1 MNLTKIITYALF
13 IAAIGLSYYLYSS
26 IKFAIDEEKR
36 IVAHEQLVIN
46 KLTMI
51 RSAELAY
58 LAVNGTYTNNWDSLA
73 SFMQNGDFYI
83 IQRTEEIITLS
94 YGADSSIWHLDTL
107 GIVKVYD
114 SLFNE
119 KKYPLLDFTQL
130 KAIPEVENNFFELFS
145 DEIVKGGVSVH
156 VIEVRDTAPVNPN
169 RSEESEARN
178 RKPLRF
184 GSRTDVTTAG
194 NWE

>member
-119 KKYPLLDFTQL
+119 KKYPFLDFTQL

-169 RSEESEARN
+169 RSEDSEARN